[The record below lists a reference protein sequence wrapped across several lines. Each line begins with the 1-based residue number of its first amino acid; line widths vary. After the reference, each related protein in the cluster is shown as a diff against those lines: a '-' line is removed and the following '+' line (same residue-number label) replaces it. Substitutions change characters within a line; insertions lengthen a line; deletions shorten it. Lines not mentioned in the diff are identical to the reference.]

1 MQNINEKALAVTAE
15 VSKAVLGKPE
25 VVLKIMMAILARGHV
40 LIEDIPGVGK
50 TTLAQ
55 AFARA
60 MDLTQNRVQFTPD
73 VLPSDIVGFS
83 LYQKETGK
91 FVYHPGAVMCNL
103 FLADE
108 INRTSART
116 QSALLEVMEESAVTV
131 DGVTRVLPQP
141 FTVFA
146 TENPVGSV
154 GTQMLPESQLDRFMV
169 CVVMGYPDTEAERE
183 ILTRQPRHGLLGVK
197 DLHAVQ
203 HKGLPAVQCSFDAV
217 ECVGLHRC
225 VGGVQT
231 VGGIGGGQV
240 GGFGKAVRIGDEP
253 GADAAAR
260 IRYGQGHAGQ
270 RRGLPGSR
278 GIDQYTAFG
287 HIKTPPAPHYANAH
301 NCVTMGAGGAI
312 MVYLSGF
319 RFPDRAQEAN
329 YMAFSPRARQTCY
342 DSYYPFG
349 LFEGRTLPELD
360 FLEITILYGG
370 NGSGKTTLLNVMA
383 DALRLYRR
391 AEYNRTPFFDD
402 YARLCEPRTMR
413 PIPTGS
419 MILTSDDVFD
429 YMLDLRALND
439 GVDTRREQMFAD
451 YNDLRREKFQMHGM
465 KDYDRLKQVSAA
477 RRYSQSQMARRTLPA
492 NVRTRSNGESALA
505 VFSERIRENA
515 LYLLDEP
522 ENSLSPE
529 RQLELARFLH
539 DSARFYNCQFV
550 IATHSP
556 FLLAMPGARIYDLDS
571 EPIATKRWTELENV
585 RATWEFFQSHKDEFK

>member
-1 MQNINEKALAVTAE
+1 
-15 VSKAVLGKPE
+15 
-25 VVLKIMMAILARGHV
+25 
-40 LIEDIPGVGK
+40 
-50 TTLAQ
+50 
-55 AFARA
+55 
-60 MDLTQNRVQFTPD
+60 
-73 VLPSDIVGFS
+73 
-83 LYQKETGK
+83 
-91 FVYHPGAVMCNL
+91 
-103 FLADE
+103 
-108 INRTSART
+108 
-116 QSALLEVMEESAVTV
+116 
-131 DGVTRVLPQP
+131 
-141 FTVFA
+141 
-146 TENPVGSV
+146 
-154 GTQMLPESQLDRFMV
+154 
-169 CVVMGYPDTEAERE
+169 
-183 ILTRQPRHGLLGVK
+183 
-197 DLHAVQ
+197 
-203 HKGLPAVQCSFDAV
+203 
-217 ECVGLHRC
+217 
-225 VGGVQT
+225 
-231 VGGIGGGQV
+231 
-240 GGFGKAVRIGDEP
+240 
-253 GADAAAR
+253 
-260 IRYGQGHAGQ
+260 
-270 RRGLPGSR
+270 
-278 GIDQYTAFG
+278 
-287 HIKTPPAPHYANAH
+287 
-301 NCVTMGAGGAI
+301 

-439 GVDTRREQMFAD
+439 GVDMRREQMFAD

-465 KDYDRLKQVSAA
+465 KDYDRLKQISAA

-505 VFSERIRENA
+505 VFSERIRE
-515 LYLLDEP
+515 D
-522 ENSLSPE
+522 
-529 RQLELARFLH
+529 ARFLH

-556 FLLAMPGARIYDLDS
+556 FLLAMPGARIYDLDA
-571 EPIATKRWTELENV
+571 EPVTTRKWTELENV
-585 RATWEFFQSHKDEFK
+585 RATWEFFQQHRNEFE